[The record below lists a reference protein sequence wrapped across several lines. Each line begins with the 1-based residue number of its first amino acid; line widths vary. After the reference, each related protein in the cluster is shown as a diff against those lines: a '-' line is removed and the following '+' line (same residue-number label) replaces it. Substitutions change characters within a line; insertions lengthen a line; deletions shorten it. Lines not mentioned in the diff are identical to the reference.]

1 MFGNIYEKMT
11 IPEQW
16 KMAKITTVHKKG
28 AKNDISN
35 YRPVANLCSASKIF
49 EKLILQRIEEIHDVE
64 NVDLTSE
71 DQHGFKKG

>member
-1 MFGNIYEKMT
+1 MT